1 MVKSWFGSLWLCRFS
16 RRHTWIPSRALH
28 GSIGKF
34 LPTRYGPSSPRR
46 RKSFR
51 YVRRSRWKDDLHR
64 DVFNFSVLNRF
75 FTVILFVTGISEYLS
90 AQLMKN
96 SGMVFANDK
105 NKLRTKAL
113 VANVHRLGCSNV
125 VISNY
130 DGRSF
135 PTIMGGFDR
144 VLLGKNAF
152 VF

>member
-1 MVKSWFGSLWLCRFS
+1 MVESWLGSLWLGRIS
-16 RRHTWIPSRALH
+16 RSHTRIPSWTLY
-28 GSIGKF
+28 GPIGKF
-34 LPTRYGPSSPRR
+34 IPPSYGSSTPRR
-46 RKSFR
+46 WKSFGH
-51 YVRRSRWKDDLHR
+51 VRSARWKNYLYR
-64 DVFNFSVLNRF
+64 NVFKLLVHFKRLLALLNKHF
-75 FTVILFVTGISEYLS
+75 EYWL

-144 VLLGKNAF
+144 VLLGKKCSWKHL
-152 VF
+152 